1 MCIIE
6 LVCSRTR
13 KMQRSP
19 LQNRV
24 DPQGKLN
31 AHLSKSSTLMGNR
44 GILHNDEQE
53 VVKQWVGSAWVTC
66 LIHVSGLNRNTDKK
80 GLFRPS
86 NYSELFFLD
95 EATAF
100 SAGHRPCAYC
110 RRARYSE
117 FKSAWLQANS
127 SALSAKQSHSIK
139 DIDRHL
145 HAERA
150 IRGGGKLTF
159 RTAFSKLPSGAF
171 VELDSRPY
179 LLWNGSLRPWAFIGY
194 DPSAPISNAEEEV
207 TVLTPRSTVA
217 AFLVGFK
224 PDVHPSVNA

>member
-1 MCIIE
+1 ME
-6 LVCSRTR
+6 LDCSRTR

-24 DPQGKLN
+24 DPYGKLN
-31 AHLSKSSTLMGNR
+31 AHMSKASTLMGNR
-44 GILHNDEQE
+44 GILHNDDQE

-66 LIHVSGLNRNTDKK
+66 LLHVSGLNRNPDKK
-80 GLFRPS
+80 GLFRPG

-100 SAGHRPCAYC
+100 SAGHRPCSYC
-110 RRARYSE
+110 RRARYNE
-117 FKSAWLQANS
+117 FKAAWLQANS
-127 SALSAKQSHSIK
+127 SAISAKQFHSIK

-150 IRGGGKLTF
+150 IGGGGKMTF
-159 RTAFSKLPSGAF
+159 STTFSKLPSGTF
-171 VELDSRPY
+171 VELDSKPY
-179 LLWNGSLRPWAFIGY
+179 LLWNGSMRPWSFTGY
-194 DPSAPISNAEEEV
+194 GAATPISNAEAQV

-217 AFLVGFK
+217 TFLLGFM
-224 PDVHPSVNA
+224 PDVHASVIA